1 MKKLKNPLFLKK
13 IFFIKIKKRAVEFL
27 HPLARIRIHG
37 FDYFFPTYDI
47 ITIINPTI

>member
-13 IFFIKIKKRAVEFL
+13 NIFYQYKKRAAEFL